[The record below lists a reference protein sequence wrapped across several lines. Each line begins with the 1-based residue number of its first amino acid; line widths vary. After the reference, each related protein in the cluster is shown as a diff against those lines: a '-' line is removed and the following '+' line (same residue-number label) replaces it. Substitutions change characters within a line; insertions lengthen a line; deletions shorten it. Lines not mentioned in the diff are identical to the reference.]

1 MFSIEFEERNPFDG
15 LEKSFTKQSKSFLV
29 IFSAANLA
37 IFGIENNQ
45 FQWNFTV
52 IFRRSKK
59 YSWEHW

>member
-45 FQWNFTV
+45 FQ
-52 IFRRSKK
+52 
-59 YSWEHW
+59 